1 MVINP
6 KKEIEKKTI
15 SLDDDYSHQHLEGLG
30 TYVMEGFPD
39 FFIPLCTPRKIIY
52 K

>member
-6 KKEIEKKTI
+6 KKDIEKKTI
-15 SLDDDYSHQHLEGLG
+15 SPDDDYSHHNSEGLG

-39 FFIPLCTPRKIIY
+39 FFIPLCTSRKIFY